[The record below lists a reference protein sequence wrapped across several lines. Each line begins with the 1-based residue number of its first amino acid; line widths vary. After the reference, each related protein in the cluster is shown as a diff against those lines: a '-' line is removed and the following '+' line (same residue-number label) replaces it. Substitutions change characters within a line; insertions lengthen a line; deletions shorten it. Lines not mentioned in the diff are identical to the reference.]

1 MKLALDLPPAQAAI
15 LRQEAERL
23 AVSPE
28 ELARAALSDLLSTPD
43 PEFRAASARV
53 LAKNQELYRRLA

>member
-23 AVSPE
+23 AVSPD

-53 LAKNQELYRRLA
+53 LAKNQDLYRRLA

>member
-1 MKLALDLPPAQAAI
+1 MKSALELPPAQAAI
-15 LRQEAERL
+15 LRREAERL
-23 AVSPE
+23 GVSPE
-28 ELARAALSDLLSTPD
+28 ELARAALSDLLSVPD